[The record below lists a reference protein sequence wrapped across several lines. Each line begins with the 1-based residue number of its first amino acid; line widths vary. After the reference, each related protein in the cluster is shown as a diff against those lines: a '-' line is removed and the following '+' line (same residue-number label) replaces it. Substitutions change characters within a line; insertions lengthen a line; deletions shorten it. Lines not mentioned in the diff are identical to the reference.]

1 MPRFT
6 SRSLGREFLSKA
18 FLVPG
23 GYDLIAF
30 RLRCVSRTLSRDR
43 HLILP

>member
-6 SRSLGREFLSKA
+6 SRSLVQEFRSKA
-18 FLVPG
+18 FLVLG
-23 GYDLIAF
+23 GYDLIVL

-43 HLILP
+43 YLIVP